1 MAHPL
6 LNVAKSM
13 NMELMKECAYHNCVD
28 RVLKT
33 SSLTT
38 LEKHKMPFDTIN
50 NHSLRVENLKEKA
63 RNPLSI

>member
-50 NHSLRVENLKEKA
+50 NHSIVEKSYEKA
-63 RNPLSI
+63 RNPLST